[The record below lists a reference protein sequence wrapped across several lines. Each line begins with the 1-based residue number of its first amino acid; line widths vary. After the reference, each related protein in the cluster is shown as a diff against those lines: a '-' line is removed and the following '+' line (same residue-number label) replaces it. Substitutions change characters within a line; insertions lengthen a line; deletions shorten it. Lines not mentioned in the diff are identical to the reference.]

1 MASNQLSPRGAILM
15 GIVFVLAGL
24 PPMLI
29 GMGVITPSGGD
40 AGSPPWVVICAGLMF
55 VVAGLTIVLDFA
67 VAGGVGPDGDLRA
80 GTPFA
85 IRVANFLCGMTIV
98 GLMTSVFGWVAFG
111 SGPRRFST
119 TMSLPFLAQSWASGE
134 TSGRVAF
141 GIATVLMALMFVACT
156 VVGVERL
163 WRARRG

>member
-1 MASNQLSPRGAILM
+1 M
-15 GIVFVLAGL
+15 GIVFVLAGS
-24 PPMLI
+24 PPILI
-29 GMGVITPSGGD
+29 GAGVITPIGAD
-40 AGSPPWVVICAGLMF
+40 PTLPPWVPICAGLMF

-67 VAGGVGPDGDLRA
+67 IAGGVGPDGDLRL

-119 TMSLPFLAQSWASGE
+119 TLSLPFLAQSW
-134 TSGRVAF
+134 
-141 GIATVLMALMFVACT
+141 
-156 VVGVERL
+156 VGS
-163 WRARRG
+163 WR